1 MRKSRLER
9 LVEIGL
15 GFVAFAAFL
24 VLYAPVGI
32 SALFSIVPIDRAGI
46 HWNEATLA
54 WYGRLAGNASVIGAV
69 ELTLAVGVLSVALA
83 TVLALVLAFYVEW
96 EGAVARRFVEV
107 VVYLP
112 FLMPPI
118 ITGLALLVFL
128 DQLGISRGAATI
140 VIGHTALVLA
150 VLYRLVLTR
159 LRALPRTLVE
169 ASTDLGATRWQTF
182 RHVLW
187 PQLRSAVATGA
198 VLALTLSFDETLITV
213 FLAGDA
219 TTLPLRLWGMMRVG
233 FTPEIN
239 ALVTLVLVVSIA
251 LALVVVGRL
260 KSLGRMEE
268 T

>member
-1 MRKSRLER
+1 MRKSVLER
-9 LVEIGL
+9 LVEAGL
-15 GFVAFAAFL
+15 GLVAAAAFL

-32 SALFSIVPIDRAGI
+32 SALFSVVPVDRAGI
-46 HWNEATLA
+46 HWDAATFA
-54 WYGRLAGNASVIGAV
+54 WYARLASNASVVGAV
-69 ELTLAVGVLSVALA
+69 QVTLVVGAVSVCAA
-83 TVLALVLAFYVEW
+83 TLLALVLAFYVEW
-96 EGAVARRFVEV
+96 EGAIARRFVEV

-118 ITGLALLVFL
+118 VTGLALLVFL
-128 DQLGISRGAATI
+128 DGLGISRGAATT

-150 VLYRLVLTR
+150 VLYRLILTR

-169 ASTDLGATRWQTF
+169 ASADLGATRLQTF

-213 FLAGDA
+213 FVAGDA

-251 LALVVVGRL
+251 LALIVAGRL
-260 KSLGRMEE
+260 KPQAQMEDQ
-268 T
+268 